1 MYIYIDIHNYI
12 HMIYTCL
19 ACPICL
25 IGCTNLAQE
34 VKAALP
40 SGPSGARPSMAPNMA
55 MAKAKVVPPKGPWE
69 TVDVESSDWETQRWK
84 TQRLGQLVFPFGPVF
99 DASWDRKCGGVFL

>member
-1 MYIYIDIHNYI
+1 
-12 HMIYTCL
+12 MIYTCL

-40 SGPSGARPSMAPNMA
+40 SVPSGARPSMAPNMA
-55 MAKAKVVPPKGPWE
+55 MAKVKVVPSKGPWE
-69 TVDVESSDWETQRWK
+69 TVDVESFDLETQRWK
-84 TQRLGQLVFPFGPVF
+84 TQRLGQWVFHGFFRLARFLNVF